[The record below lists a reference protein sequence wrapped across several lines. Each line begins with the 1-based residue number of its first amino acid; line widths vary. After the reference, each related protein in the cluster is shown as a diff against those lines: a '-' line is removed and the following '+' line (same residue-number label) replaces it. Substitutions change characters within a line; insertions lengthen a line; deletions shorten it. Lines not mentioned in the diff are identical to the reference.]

1 VEKHPVE
8 PGEVA
13 QDMHPPPSVGVS
25 FKMMVNSI
33 KSLQEWYRQT
43 AADAHTPKEKNK
55 HTKIASRYLQMLGLS
70 PQYVSGLI
78 EDIAEGGDACHSA
91 SYPGIFRNSEALD
104 VEIRTFGTMPMHMC
118 ALGIEKSLIS
128 KTSMLANRVFKNE
141 NAMWKNLTTSM
152 SKSQR
157 SISKLSVEWCLA
169 MTYSGKEDHTL
180 GTANWQSDHF
190 LGFTRLSLYHFS
202 SLGGGNSPPEGKE
215 KILSSF
221 RRVRVLWFCL
231 ISNML
236 AEEKVTG
243 CKIDNLVKLFLSSCS
258 ALHLLTDRVVQGSK
272 SSGNMPEECIGRKR
286 AKKKKPKEKK
296 KKNKIERAK
305 KNTTSERRSTR
316 TNECNEEKRK
326 DCDLPRQER
335 EQRTKKRQKTEV
347 PKDSNMPASKKH
359 PKKEAVKKPKIPFFS
374 LGSELP

>member
-1 VEKHPVE
+1 
-8 PGEVA
+8 
-13 QDMHPPPSVGVS
+13 
-25 FKMMVNSI
+25 MMVNSI

-43 AADAHTPKEKNK
+43 ATDAHTPKEKNK

-157 SISKLSVEWCLA
+157 SISKLSIEWCLA

-202 SLGGGNSPPEGKE
+202 SLSGGNSPPEGKE

-316 TNECNEEKRK
+316 TNECSKEKRK

-347 PKDSNMPASKKH
+347 PKDSKMPASKKH
-359 PKKEAVKKPKIPFFS
+359 PKKEAVKKPKIPFLN